1 MKEFFKRDK
10 SAVESITG
18 WLEKRYNKRM
28 QREAGLQLLVGNRSH
43 KQGLYLI
50 DKMIEYSGVKRH
62 MGFLTAEVFLYFVIL
77 LAAVAGIAGYILSGK
92 LIVSMA
98 VAALA
103 FVMVFLVIYI
113 MSGVYYI
120 SLEKNIMTFL
130 NLIDNF
136 NKSEDDIVEIIRKT
150 VGYVDNP
157 LKELLRDFCNDAKLL
172 GDTRAAFENL
182 EGKLEHDKCRELI
195 RNIEVCSRYDSDYAE
210 VIHDCRISM
219 TDYLSIKA
227 ERRAIISNGR
237 IEVAI
242 LLVSAGIIVMLYAG
256 ITNGMWLLLF
266 DTFIG
271 NCILLYCAVVFIVC
285 LVMMVLFD
293 KNGG

>member
-1 MKEFFKRDK
+1 MKEFFKKDK
-10 SAVESITG
+10 SELERITG
-18 WLEKRYNKRM
+18 WLERRYKKRLQK
-28 QREAGLQLLVGNRSH
+28 EAELQLLVGNRCR
-43 KQGLYLI
+43 KQRLYLI
-50 DKMIEYSGVKRH
+50 DKMLEYSGFKRKIRY
-62 MGFLTAEVFLYFVIL
+62 LTAELFLIL
-77 LAAVAGIAGYILSGK
+77 VLMLSIIAGIFAYMYSEK
-92 LIVSMA
+92 A
-98 VAALA
+98 VAALSVA
-103 FVMVFLVIYI
+103 GLTFIVAFLVVYI

-136 NKSEDDIVEIIRKT
+136 NKSEDDIVEIIRRT

-157 LKELLRDFCNDAKLL
+157 LKELLRDFCNDAKML
-172 GDTRAAFENL
+172 GDTRVAFENL
-182 EGKLEHDKCRELI
+182 EGKIEHDKCRELI

-210 VIHDCRISM
+210 VIHDCRVSM

-237 IEVAI
+237 MEVVI
-242 LLVSAGIIVMLYAG
+242 LLASAVVIVMLYAG
-256 ITNGMWLLLF
+256 ISESMWSLLT

-271 NCILLYCAVVFIVC
+271 NCILMYCAVVLIVC